1 MWEIAAL
8 STLFTPIVR
17 GAVFA
22 PGLPGALS
30 APLERG
36 LPAPLDGGLPAAFS
50 GVPSA
55 VLPGVFPS
63 VIPVALSGM
72 AMGFGLIV
80 AIGPQNALV
89 LRQGVRGEHAG
100 VAVAVCIL
108 SDFALITAGSAGLG
122 ALVASHSVLL
132 ALATVVGAGVLAV
145 YGFQALRRAIVP
157 GALDIDASGG
167 RATARSVARRTLALT
182 WLNPHVYLDT
192 VVLLGSV
199 SAAQSV
205 PWAFAA
211 GACIASLMWFCLL
224 GFGSRALRPLLAT
237 GAAWRV
243 FEAAVALVM
252 GVMAVRLLAGL
263 GA

>member
-1 MWEIAAL
+1 MWQNPVL
-8 STLFTPIVR
+8 GTPFTPSVCGAVQFPALLAWLPVSLQGALPAVLAESLR
-17 GAVFA
+17 GA
-22 PGLPGALS
+22 
-30 APLERG
+30 
-36 LPAPLDGGLPAAFS
+36 LPAL
-50 GVPSA
+50 
-55 VLPGVFPS
+55 
-63 VIPVALSGM
+63 LSGT

-108 SDFALITAGSAGLG
+108 SDFALISAGTVGLG
-122 ALVASHSVLL
+122 ALVASHPGLL
-132 ALATVVGAGVLAV
+132 TMATLAGAGVLAV
-145 YGFQALRRAIVP
+145 YGLQALRRAIAP
-157 GALDIDASGG
+157 DALDVDASGG
-167 RATARSVARRTLALT
+167 RASARSVARRTLTLT

-199 SAAQSV
+199 SAAQPV

-211 GACIASLMWFCLL
+211 GAGIASLTWFCLL

-237 GAAWRV
+237 GTAWRV
-243 FEAAVALVM
+243 FEASVALVM

-263 GA
+263 GS